1 MSDGRT
7 RLGLVVA
14 GSLTDGIEARLDPG
28 VSVEDMAVG
37 RYVVVEGRQ
46 RRFFGMVT
54 DVKLATSNPQ
64 FAISPPD
71 VSDPFVAE
79 VIDGT
84 STFGHLE
91 VMPMLTIGRDEGAAL
106 AEPQPV
112 KTVPSHFSPVTEA
125 DEEDVASVF
134 GAEDEQHFY
143 VGKPLDMETK
153 VCLNLDR
160 LIERSIG
167 VFGKSGTGK
176 TFLTLLLLSG
186 VIKQNKAVN
195 LVFDMHNDYG
205 WQVKAE
211 SGYDIKGLRQ
221 VLGSRV
227 AIFTLDEQSTRDRGV
242 SADEVVEIGYDE
254 IEPEDIALLR
264 ETLGMTEAQIESIY
278 RLSRRFG
285 ERSWLA
291 EFLAMPVEDRE
302 ILAQETGLN
311 PSTLTVLHR
320 KMDTR
325 VARLP
330 FLRPESRTNSVRK
343 ILEYLKAGR
352 SVVLEFGRHNSLDAY
367 ILVAN
372 ILTRRIHEQYVEEKD
387 RAQGKKSAE
396 PPHLLI
402 TIEEAH
408 KFLNPQVADQTIFGT
423 IAREMRKYN
432 VTLLVVDQRPSGIAD
447 EVMSQIGTRVTC
459 LLDDDKD
466 IAAVLSGVSGAQSL
480 RGVLARLDSKQQ
492 ALILGHA
499 VPMPVV
505 IRTRDYGTTEFYGEF
520 QFAEA
525 AGLHKQAL
533 ADLDDLFPE

>member
-167 VFGKSGTGK
+167 VFGKS
-176 TFLTLLLLSG
+176 
-186 VIKQNKAVN
+186 A
-195 LVFDMHNDYG
+195 FDCDRI
-205 WQVKAE
+205 AE
-211 SGYDIKGLRQ
+211 S
-221 VLGSRV
+221 SRV
-227 AIFTLDEQSTRDRGV
+227 
-242 SADEVVEIGYDE
+242 
-254 IEPEDIALLR
+254 
-264 ETLGMTEAQIESIY
+264 
-278 RLSRRFG
+278 
-285 ERSWLA
+285 
-291 EFLAMPVEDRE
+291 
-302 ILAQETGLN
+302 
-311 PSTLTVLHR
+311 
-320 KMDTR
+320 
-325 VARLP
+325 
-330 FLRPESRTNSVRK
+330 
-343 ILEYLKAGR
+343 
-352 SVVLEFGRHNSLDAY
+352 
-367 ILVAN
+367 
-372 ILTRRIHEQYVEEKD
+372 
-387 RAQGKKSAE
+387 
-396 PPHLLI
+396 
-402 TIEEAH
+402 
-408 KFLNPQVADQTIFGT
+408 
-423 IAREMRKYN
+423 
-432 VTLLVVDQRPSGIAD
+432 
-447 EVMSQIGTRVTC
+447 
-459 LLDDDKD
+459 
-466 IAAVLSGVSGAQSL
+466 
-480 RGVLARLDSKQQ
+480 
-492 ALILGHA
+492 
-499 VPMPVV
+499 
-505 IRTRDYGTTEFYGEF
+505 
-520 QFAEA
+520 FA
-525 AGLHKQAL
+525 
-533 ADLDDLFPE
+533 